1 MPSLLMPIVSLAA
14 GALAALGFAP
24 LDLWPLTIVG
34 VAALMWT
41 VSASG
46 SAWTAAAHGWLF
58 GFGLFAVSL
67 NWIATAFTFQAKM
80 DPALGWLAVGG
91 LALYLALFIAVP
103 AGLAVR
109 LAGGHRDARLLALI
123 GLLVPAEWLRGMAL
137 TGFAWNPFG
146 AIWLSVPGMAQV
158 AAVGGGIGL
167 TLITLLCSA
176 ALIWIVRGPRRAER
190 LAGVGLLVLAG
201 LAALV
206 GQTRIQPGD
215 VPGARLVVVQPGIGQ
230 DERYDIGAAE
240 RHFATYETLTRAA
253 LARAARED
261 GVVLPDARIEEVE
274 PGTVAAIDSPI
285 GPFAGKIS
293 GNIDMPV
300 DSTLTAPSA
309 PDIMAS
315 ASDLPTPSAPTA
327 AAAAGERRV
336 IVLWPEGAIDG
347 LPERDAA
354 LRARLAALLD
364 KGELL
369 LAGGTGVG
377 SGATPYANSLF
388 AIDDNGRILGR
399 YDKAHLVPGGEYLPW
414 RWLLEPL
421 GLARLVPGDFDF
433 AAGPGPR
440 TLALPGLAGV
450 SPVICYEI
458 AFPGAVTQP
467 GARPGWIA
475 NVSNDAWFGAWGPP
489 QHLAQARLRAIEEG
503 LPVARATPTGI
514 SAMIDAHGTV
524 LEKLAAGR
532 ADSIVTSLPS
542 PLPPTGFAQFGPWP
556 ALAGALACLGLAVM
570 LRRRGKQ
577 I

>member
-1 MPSLLMPIVSLAA
+1 MPFLLLPLVSLAA

-24 LDLWPLTIVG
+24 LDLWPLTLLG
-34 VAALMWT
+34 VAALMWA
-41 VSASG
+41 VSGCG
-46 SAWTAAAHGWLF
+46 SAWAAAAHGWLF
-58 GFGLFAVSL
+58 GTGLFCVSL

-80 DPALGWLAVGG
+80 DAGLGWAAVGG
-91 LALYLALFIAVP
+91 LSLYLGLFIAVP

-109 LAGGHRDARLLALI
+109 LGGRNPDARVLALI
-123 GLLVPAEWLRGMAL
+123 GLLVPAEWLRGLVL

-146 AIWLSVPGMAQV
+146 AIWLSVPGMAQL

-167 TLITLLCSA
+167 TLITLMCSA
-176 ALIWIVRGPRRAER
+176 GLIWLVGGSGRGTR
-190 LAGVGLLVLAG
+190 LAGGGMLVAAG
-201 LAALV
+201 LAALA
-206 GQTRIQPGD
+206 GQARIQPGD

-230 DERYDIGAAE
+230 DERYDAYAAE
-240 RHFATYETLTRAA
+240 RHLAIYETLTRAA

-261 GVVLPDARIEEVE
+261 GVALPDARIEEID
-274 PGTVAAIDSPI
+274 PGTVAAIDSPL
-285 GPFAGKIS
+285 GGFAGKVS

-300 DSTLTAPSA
+300 DSTLTAPVA
-309 PDIMAS
+309 PDVMGS
-315 ASDLPTPSAPTA
+315 TSSLPTPAAVAATA
-327 AAAAGERRV
+327 AARQV

-347 LPERDAA
+347 LLERDPD
-354 LRARLAALLD
+354 LRARLAALLGT
-364 KGELL
+364 GELL

-377 SGATPYANSLF
+377 SGSAPYTNSLF
-388 AIDDNGRILGR
+388 AIDSDGRLRGR

-440 TLALPGLAGV
+440 TMTLPGLPGV

-458 AFPGAVTQP
+458 AFPGAVAQP

-475 NVSNDAWFGAWGPP
+475 NVSNDAWFGPWGPP

-514 SAMIDAHGTV
+514 SALIDGNGTV
-524 LEKLAAGR
+524 LAQLPAGR
-532 ADSIVTSLPS
+532 ADSIVTNLPS
-542 PLPPTGFAQFGPWP
+542 PLPPTGFSRFGPWP
-556 ALAGALACLGLAVM
+556 ALAGALACAILAFV
-570 LRRRGKQ
+570 LRQRATKQ